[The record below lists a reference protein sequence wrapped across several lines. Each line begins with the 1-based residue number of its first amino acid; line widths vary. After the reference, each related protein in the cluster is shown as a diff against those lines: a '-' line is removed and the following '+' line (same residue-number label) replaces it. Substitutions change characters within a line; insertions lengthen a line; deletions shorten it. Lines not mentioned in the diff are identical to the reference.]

1 MIEALLGGLTAGL
14 ATIGISEA
22 LMRYWSVRPLN
33 AVWTIALTGIA
44 LRTVWVLGV
53 LVVVVANG
61 LLAPIPFVAAL
72 LLGYLVGQ
80 LLEGVRYQ
88 RFVESKTC

>member
-1 MIEALLGGLTAGL
+1 MMEALIGGLTAGL

-22 LMRYWSVRPLN
+22 LMRYWSGRPLN
-33 AVWTIALTGIA
+33 AVWTIALIGIA
-44 LRTVWVLGV
+44 LRTIWVLGA
-53 LVVVVANG
+53 LVVVLANH
-61 LLAPIPFVAAL
+61 LLEPIPFVVSL
-72 LLGYLVGQ
+72 LLGYFVGQ